1 MKPKLADGTIVKV
14 CGTLYGTRLGG
25 VLALYRLLSPVAG
38 SLSNAF
44 KDNFDTSGMEYV
56 QPDSSQGEEWMESI
70 KRLDTK
76 SIELGCRIS
85 KHASRHFIIKRH
97 LAIDLRKTLHL
108 FHEIATPF
116 EDNYRDSKNTLVHGK
131 DFLSSYK
138 ERIRV

>member
-1 MKPKLADGTIVKV
+1 MMMKPKLADGTIV
-14 CGTLYGTRLGG
+14 
-25 VLALYRLLSPVAG
+25 YRLLSPVAG

-97 LAIDLRKTLHL
+97 LAIDLRKMDTRQAVTKAHINGKTLHL